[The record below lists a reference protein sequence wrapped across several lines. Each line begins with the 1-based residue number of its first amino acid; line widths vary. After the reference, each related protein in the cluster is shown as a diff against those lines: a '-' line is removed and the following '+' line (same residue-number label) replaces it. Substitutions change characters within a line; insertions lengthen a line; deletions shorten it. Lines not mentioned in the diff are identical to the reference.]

1 MTTRTIKHKTAFTA
15 HSFADLLLLCEKVG
29 VVFGT
34 VKCYE
39 SGAAEIV
46 ERHLTIFTDVLDV
59 SYEWTACGAPT
70 DVVAQIIVNRENAKD
85 VERIVSRHNIRTT
98 QREWT
103 VTV

>member
-1 MTTRTIKHKTAFTA
+1 MTINRLKYMTAFTA
-15 HSFADLLLLCEKVG
+15 HSFDDLLLLCEKVG

-46 ERHLTIFTDVLDV
+46 ERHLTIFTDVIDV
-59 SYEWTACGAPT
+59 SEEWAECGAPT
-70 DVVAQIIVNRENAKD
+70 DVVAQIIVKRENAKD
-85 VERIVSRHNIRTT
+85 VERIVSRHAIRTT

-103 VTV
+103 QTV